1 LRRVNFGDIVN
12 IRDSEREPLN
22 KKERN
27 EIKGSGTYPYIG
39 ANGIVD
45 WVDEYLFD
53 EKILCIA
60 EDGGS
65 WGKNEVC
72 TQIYNE
78 KCWVNNHAHVVTAKE
93 KVLTEY
99 LSYYLN
105 YQDLNSFITGTTRG
119 KLNQTNLKKIEIPL
133 PSLSEQKAIVAK
145 LDRAQRLIDIDREML
160 AKYDELIQSVFLEM
174 FGDPVTNPKG
184 LKEKDFGELVDITGG
199 YAFKSK
205 NFLDDESGVKVVKIA
220 NVHFIDLDWSEVQ
233 YLPMESLKEHENY
246 SLKEGDILLALTR
259 PIINSLDAVKAV
271 VVKESDLPALLN
283 QRVARIRVDSDEVT
297 EDYITSFIYTQ
308 HFKRQIEKYASTSLQ
323 PNVSNKEVSKIK
335 VLVPEIDQQR
345 KFSEIRQRIL
355 NERDAL
361 EMNQRKSEE
370 LFSSLVQG
378 AFG

>member
-1 LRRVNFGDIVN
+1 MRKVNLGKVVN

-22 KKERN
+22 KKERQ
-27 EIKGSGTYPYIG
+27 EIKGNGTYPYIG

-45 WVDEYLFD
+45 WVDEFLFD

-60 EDGGS
+60 EDGGA

-93 KVLTEY
+93 NVLTEY

-145 LDRAQRLIDIDREML
+145 LDRAQRLIDIDKEML

-184 LKEKDFGELVDITGG
+184 WEVKKLGKILENKDSDRIPVKKSDRKEMAGDYPYYGASGIVDYVDDYLFEGPNLLIGEDGANLLSRSTDIAFIADGKYWVNNHAHVLGSDRIELLHYVMYFINNLDLEPYITGS
-199 YAFKSK
+199 AQPK
-205 NFLDDESGVKVVKIA
+205 
-220 NVHFIDLDWSEVQ
+220 
-233 YLPMESLKEHENY
+233 
-246 SLKEGDILLALTR
+246 
-259 PIINSLDAVKAV
+259 
-271 VVKESDLPALLN
+271 LN
-283 QRVARIRVDSDEVT
+283 QGNLNKIEVPIPDDCYIKEFERKLYRITT
-297 EDYITSFIYTQ
+297 EITATEIGL
-308 HFKRQIEKYASTSLQ
+308 KR
-323 PNVSNKEVSKIK
+323 SK
-335 VLVPEIDQQR
+335 
-345 KFSEIRQRIL
+345 
-355 NERDAL
+355 
-361 EMNQRKSEE
+361 E